1 MDHLHN
7 GPRCTSMGYPGAIY
21 LSVAPEPS
29 GDSKNRVEG
38 LMCLMADGNIVF
50 PERGICA
57 DSSRG
62 GWRVVVEAA
71 EVEVEVAES
80 K

>member
-1 MDHLHN
+1 
-7 GPRCTSMGYPGAIY
+7 MGYPEAIS

-29 GDSKNRVEG
+29 DDSKNRVEG

-50 PERGICA
+50 PQRGIYA
-57 DSSRG
+57 GSSRG

-71 EVEVEVAES
+71 EVEVDDAKVVVEVAES